1 MCHCQLYSWFFNSS
15 LSGRYLPHCFA
26 ACSRMIIMSC
36 TYDYNSR
43 AIVILGLVLQ
53 LLTFFIAN
61 FFEFSNIIICFIITF
76 LERTGI
82 AKSPCDDDSQCNAG
96 LFCSYNVFD
105 GGKCE
110 KLRKEGESCT
120 MGMFDRRRPRCV
132 EGLSCKRT
140 R

>member
-1 MCHCQLYSWFFNSS
+1 MHSRLQL
-15 LSGRYLPHCFA
+15 
-26 ACSRMIIMSC
+26 
-36 TYDYNSR
+36 SR

-53 LLTFFIAN
+53 LLTFFTAD
-61 FFEFSNIIICFIITF
+61 FFEFSNVIICFIIIF
-76 LERTGI
+76 LERTGL

-120 MGMFDRRRPRCV
+120 MGIFDRRRPRCM

>member
-1 MCHCQLYSWFFNSS
+1 M
-15 LSGRYLPHCFA
+15 
-26 ACSRMIIMSC
+26 
-36 TYDYNSR
+36 
-43 AIVILGLVLQ
+43 
-53 LLTFFIAN
+53 
-61 FFEFSNIIICFIITF
+61 F
-76 LERTGI
+76 LERTGL

-120 MGMFDRRRPRCV
+120 MGMFDRHRPRCG
-132 EGLSCKRT
+132 EGLSCKQT